1 MEGRGGVSGKG
12 CHKRSEGDGSI
23 LPFPHKPLCYLASLW
38 GMGRNSV
45 FKSFSMCMG
54 GGMDLDF
61 RCCEQKDFVAAPSQG
76 LRQTL
81 CSF

>member
-1 MEGRGGVSGKG
+1 MEGEGRGGASGKG

-23 LPFPHKPLCYLASLW
+23 LPFPHKPLRYWASLW

-54 GGMDLDF
+54 GGMDLDW
-61 RCCEQKDFVAAPSQG
+61 
-76 LRQTL
+76 
-81 CSF
+81 